1 MDGAR
6 NVKVAGQALHR
17 HVKTILPFR
26 KRTTILV
33 RGLCNSLVFSR
44 STGMLT
50 GGKGYPISESLVCL
64 AGFHINEHGK
74 AILRA
79 EKNSQML

>member
-6 NVKVAGQALHR
+6 TVNVVGQALHR

-33 RGLCNSLVFSR
+33 RGVCNSLVFSR
-44 STGMLT
+44 SASMLT
-50 GGKGYPISESLVCL
+50 GGKGYPISESLVCQ

-79 EKNSQML
+79 GKNSQML

>member
-17 HVKTILPFR
+17 HVKSILPFR

-33 RGLCNSLVFSR
+33 RGLYNSLVFSR
-44 STGMLT
+44 LAGMLI
-50 GGKGYPISESLVCL
+50 GPQGYPISESLVCL
-64 AGFHINEHGK
+64 AGFHINGHGK

>member
-17 HVKTILPFR
+17 H
-26 KRTTILV
+26 
-33 RGLCNSLVFSR
+33 NSLVFSR
-44 STGMLT
+44 LAGMLI
-50 GGKGYPISESLVCL
+50 GPQGYPISESLVCL